1 MTIPARIRFRRMQE
15 NGMNDKPQVIRD
27 TDDDAR
33 RQARIL
39 LRGARFAAIGV
50 IDPETGFPFVSR
62 VLLGMDSVGS
72 AVILVSG
79 LSAHTT
85 ALDADPRASLL
96 TGEPAKGDP
105 LAHPRLTLQC
115 TAERVER
122 DSEIHDRLRRRFL
135 ARHPKSQLYIDFPDF
150 RFFRLKAERAS
161 LNGGFGRAY
170 HLSSADFSIP
180 KINDDL
186 FGGEQGL
193 LLELGGAHR
202 DLASRIAAR
211 FYSAP
216 DGDWRVSAVDAQGL
230 DIVFKDL
237 LIRHEFETPFLNAQD
252 LLLELPKSVYA
263 VP

>member
-1 MTIPARIRFRRMQE
+1 
-15 NGMNDKPQVIRD
+15 MNDKPQVIRD

-50 IDPETGFPFVSR
+50 LDPETGFPFVSR
-62 VLLGMDSVGS
+62 VLLGMDSDGA
-72 AVILVSG
+72 AVILVSN

-85 ALDADPRASLL
+85 ALLADPRASLL
-96 TGEPAKGDP
+96 TGEPGKGDP

-115 TAERVER
+115 TAESVER
-122 DSEIHDRLRRRFL
+122 DSDSHQRLRARFL
-135 ARHPKSQLYIDFPDF
+135 ARHPKAQLYIDFPDF
-150 RFFRLKAERAS
+150 RFFRLRPERAS

-170 HLSSADFSIP
+170 HLSSADFFIP
-180 KINDDL
+180 KIDDDL
-186 FGGEQGL
+186 FQTEEAL
-193 LLELGGAHR
+193 LRDLGGRHP
-202 DLASRIAAR
+202 DLATRLATGLNG
-211 FYSAP
+211 AP
-216 DGDWRVSAVDAQGL
+216 DGDWRIAAIDSQGL

-237 LIRHEFETPFLNAQD
+237 LIRHEFVTPITTVEH

>member
-1 MTIPARIRFRRMQE
+1 
-15 NGMNDKPQVIRD
+15 MNDKPQVIRD

-62 VLLGMDSVGS
+62 VLLGMDSDGA
-72 AVILVSG
+72 AVILVSN

-85 ALDADPRASLL
+85 ALLADPRASLL

-115 TAERVER
+115 TAESVER
-122 DSEIHDRLRRRFL
+122 DSETHLRLRTRFL

-150 RFFRLKAERAS
+150 RFFRLRPERAS

-170 HLSSADFSIP
+170 HLSSADFLLP
-180 KINDDL
+180 EFTDDL
-186 FGGEQGL
+186 FEDSHAL
-193 LLELGGAHR
+193 LRELGGRHP
-202 DLASRIAAR
+202 DLATRIATDV
-211 FYSAP
+211 YQAP
-216 DGDWRVSAVDAQGL
+216 HGDWRISAVDSQGL

-237 LIRHEFETPFLNAQD
+237 LIRHEFPVSITTAGE

>member
-1 MTIPARIRFRRMQE
+1 
-15 NGMNDKPQVIRD
+15 MNDKPQVIRD

-50 IDPETGFPFVSR
+50 IDPETGFPSVSR
-62 VLLGMDSVGS
+62 VLLGMDSDGA

-85 ALDADPRASLL
+85 ALLADPRASLL

-115 TAERVER
+115 TAESVER
-122 DSEIHDRLRRRFL
+122 DSETHLRLRTRFL

-150 RFFRLKAERAS
+150 RFFRLQPERAS

-170 HLSSADFSIP
+170 HLSSQDFFIP
-180 KINDDL
+180 KMDAGFFPD
-186 FGGEQGL
+186 EQAL
-193 LLELGGAHR
+193 LRELGGSHP
-202 DLASRIAAR
+202 DLALRLAAK
-211 FYSAP
+211 FHGASE
-216 DGDWRVSAVDAQGL
+216 GDWRISAVDSHGL
-230 DIVFKDL
+230 DISFKDL
-237 LIRHEFETPFLNAQD
+237 LIRHEFVTPITKAQH

>member
-1 MTIPARIRFRRMQE
+1 
-15 NGMNDKPQVIRD
+15 MNDKPQVIRD

-50 IDPETGFPFVSR
+50 IDPQTGFPFVSR
-62 VLLGMDSVGS
+62 VLLGMDKDG
-72 AVILVSG
+72 APVILVSA

-85 ALDADPRASLL
+85 ALNADARASLL

-115 TAERVER
+115 VAERVAR
-122 DSEIHDRLRRRFL
+122 DSDTHGRLRARFL

-150 RFFRLKAERAS
+150 CFFRLVPERAS

-170 HLSSADFSIP
+170 HLSSDDFHIP
-180 KINDDL
+180 KMNDDL
-186 FGGEQGL
+186 CADEDAVL
-193 LLELGGAHR
+193 RELGGAYP
-202 DLASRIAAR
+202 DIAAQIAVNLHG
-211 FYSAP
+211 AP
-216 DGDWRVSAVDAQGL
+216 DGDWRISALDSHGL
-230 DIVFKDL
+230 DLSFKDL
-237 LIRHEFETPFLNAQD
+237 LIRHEFVIPITHYKE
-252 LLLELPKSVYA
+252 LLLELPKSVYT

>member
-1 MTIPARIRFRRMQE
+1 
-15 NGMNDKPQVIRD
+15 MNDKPQVIRE

-50 IDPETGFPFVSR
+50 IEPETGFPFVSR
-62 VLLGMDSVGS
+62 VLLGMDSDGA

-85 ALDADPRASLL
+85 ALLADPRASLL
-96 TGEPAKGDP
+96 TGEPGKGDP

-115 TAERVER
+115 TAESVER
-122 DSEIHDRLRRRFL
+122 DSETHLRLRTRFL

-150 RFFRLKAERAS
+150 RFFRLRPERAS

-170 HLSSADFSIP
+170 HLSSQDFFIP
-180 KINDDL
+180 KMVGEL
-186 FGGEQGL
+186 LGGEQEIL
-193 LLELGGAHR
+193 RELGGRHP
-202 DLASRIAAR
+202 DLAAR
-211 FYSAP
+211 LVTKFHGAP
-216 DGDWRVSAVDAQGL
+216 DGDWRIAAIDSHGIDL
-230 DIVFKDL
+230 VFKDL
-237 LIRHEFETPFLNAQD
+237 LIRHEFVTPITNGQD

>member
-1 MTIPARIRFRRMQE
+1 MRETE
-15 NGMNDKPQVIRD
+15 MNDKPQVIRD

-39 LRGARFAAIGV
+39 LRGSRFAAIGV

-62 VLLGMDSVGS
+62 VLLGMDTDGA
-72 AVILVSG
+72 AVILVSN

-85 ALDADPRASLL
+85 ALLADPRASLL
-96 TGEPAKGDP
+96 TGEPGKGDP

-115 TAERVER
+115 TAESVDRES
-122 DSEIHDRLRRRFL
+122 DIHQRLRTRFL

-150 RFFRLKAERAS
+150 RFFRLRPERAS

-170 HLSSADFSIP
+170 HLSSADFLIP
-180 KINDDL
+180 EINHDL
-186 FGGEQGL
+186 FENEAQL
-193 LLELGGAHR
+193 LLELGVRHP
-202 DLASRIAAR
+202 DLATRIATRLYGA
-211 FYSAP
+211 AE
-216 DGDWRVSAVDAQGL
+216 GEWRVSAIDSQGL
-230 DIVFKDL
+230 DLVFKDL
-237 LIRHEFETPFLNAQD
+237 LIRHELVTPVTNATD

>member
-1 MTIPARIRFRRMQE
+1 
-15 NGMNDKPQVIRD
+15 MNDKPQVIRD

-50 IDPETGFPFVSR
+50 IDPETGFPSVSR
-62 VLLGMDSVGS
+62 VLLGMDSDGA

-85 ALDADPRASLL
+85 ALLADPRASLL

-115 TAERVER
+115 TAESVER
-122 DSEIHDRLRRRFL
+122 DSETHLRLRTRFL

-150 RFFRLKAERAS
+150 RFFRLQPERAS

-170 HLSSADFSIP
+170 HLSSQDFFIP
-180 KINDDL
+180 KMDSEFFPD
-186 FGGEQGL
+186 EQAL
-193 LLELGGAHR
+193 LRELGGRHP
-202 DLASRIAAR
+202 DLALRLATKVHGESE
-211 FYSAP
+211 
-216 DGDWRVSAVDAQGL
+216 GDWRISAIDSHGL
-230 DIVFKDL
+230 DLSFKDL
-237 LIRHEFETPFLNAQD
+237 LIRHEFVTPITNEQYV
-252 LLLELPKSVYA
+252 LLELPKSV
-263 VP
+263 

>member
-1 MTIPARIRFRRMQE
+1 MT
-15 NGMNDKPQVIRD
+15 DKPKVIRD

-50 IDPETGFPFVSR
+50 IEPETGFPFVSR
-62 VLLGMDSVGS
+62 VLLGTDIDGA
-72 AVILVSG
+72 AVILVSN

-85 ALDADPRASLL
+85 ALLADPRASLL

-115 TAERVER
+115 LAESVER
-122 DSEIHDRLRRRFL
+122 DSPVHARLRGRFL

-150 RFFRLKAERAS
+150 RFFRLTPERAS

-170 HLSSADFSIP
+170 HLGKEDFTIP
-180 KINDDL
+180 IPIDNFL
-186 FGGEQGL
+186 HYQHAVIR
-193 LLELGGAHR
+193 ELGVSDPG
-202 DLASRIAAR
+202 LAPRIATEIHH
-211 FYSAP
+211 AP
-216 DGDWRVSAVDAQGL
+216 AGDWVICGIDAHGL
-230 DIVFKDL
+230 DINFKDM
-237 LIRHEFETPFLNAQD
+237 LIRHEFVTPVTKKSE
-252 LLLELPKSVYA
+252 LELGLPKSEYT